1 MSFPIEK
8 KNETVPPTSSKEN
21 ICFYCTKIS
30 EVFCNGCQVNTGL
43 SGHFCQE
50 CSKKTHKIFDN
61 NQKHNPQLIKVLGI
75 VPTGIENAI
84 EIPKK
89 CSKHDKKFSS
99 YCFDCNKLICTKG
112 LLEKHKLHN
121 IELIED
127 AIVKIDINK
136 LVETK
141 NLKQTMHEK
150 KQSIQTIEKKF
161 QEIEK
166 QKKKLIQEISNK
178 GKHLIDKINEK
189 MNEIINLVNNDSNG
203 HILMYKEQIQKEK
216 KEKKLLKTS
225 KSYIPRLEVLV
236 NEKNSNPLEI
246 LYFYSR
252 VSKVKAITEKK
263 EKNLERENKKKNT
276 KKKKNKKKKN
286 ENENE
291 SESDFKIDDELC
303 LPIMKQLRTIQ
314 DLSLQKQIELSNYVI
329 RVKEEYQLGETVSV
343 RIQLKQ
349 KSINYKNFLKEV
361 DMELCIKINEKNII
375 QLNDFKY
382 KPSITVGI
390 YECNF
395 KPSQIGNY
403 KITILRFGSQE
414 IIPQG
419 IGFKISRHSK
429 KCFNPERCG
438 QYFKLSNN
446 NKTIKNVGGNGTTWF
461 TNQVEGINIMKR
473 DVHFYKF
480 KIDHKTSNS
489 FHIGVKE
496 PNKNVKVSKDGWAYD
511 IHMPSKFSHGFPEKW
526 GQKCRTGDIVTMKVD
541 MDNKTLSYKR
551 NDDDLGVAFKDLP
564 KKCVLAVCIYA
575 EDQQLTIL

>member
-30 EVFCNGCQVNTGL
+30 EVFCTECQVNTGL

-61 NQKHNPQLIKVLGI
+61 NQKHNPQLI
-75 VPTGIENAI
+75 
-84 EIPKK
+84 
-89 CSKHDKKFSS
+89 
-99 YCFDCNKLICTKG
+99 KG

-166 QKKKLIQEISNK
+166 QKKKLIQEISYK

-225 KSYIPRLEVLV
+225 KSYIPRLEELV
-236 NEKNSNPLEI
+236 NEKNSNPLEV

-252 VSKVKAITEKK
+252 VSKVKVITEKK
-263 EKNLERENKKKNT
+263 EKNLESENKKKN
-276 KKKKNKKKKN
+276 NKKKKN
-286 ENENE
+286 ENEKE
-291 SESDFKIDDELC
+291 SDSDFKIDDELC

-343 RIQLKQ
+343 RIHLKQ

-375 QLNDFKY
+375 QRNDFKY
-382 KPSITVGI
+382 KPSKTVGI

-446 NKTIKNVGGNGTTWF
+446 NKTIKNVGGNGATWF

-473 DVHFYKF
+473 GVHFYKF

-575 EDQQLTIL
+575 ED